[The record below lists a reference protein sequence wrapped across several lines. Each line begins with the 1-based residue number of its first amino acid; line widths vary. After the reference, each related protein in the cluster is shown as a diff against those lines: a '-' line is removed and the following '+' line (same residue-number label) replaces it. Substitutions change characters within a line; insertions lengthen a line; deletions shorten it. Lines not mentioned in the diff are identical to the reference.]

1 MKKAY
6 DRCIDQSYWTLT
18 NENSRKIEEKH
29 THTHIDREM
38 MSVMY
43 RSFVDRWQ
51 HRTIRKGE
59 RRKISAN
66 EEGRRRRRGGDCLM
80 DWFDD
85 EWCVESFLCLIVSQ
99 HIISRM
105 MIFQWEP
112 TSTADTDRLAA
123 CSFEML
129 MKINELD
136 LSHTRHSPINNEEKR
151 IDHHQR
157 TEKKT
162 NDRFNDEKRQRRHS
176 TKDHHQQHHQHQHA
190 HRSFCLLMNEKR
202 SACVSRVRTRRMDN

>member
-29 THTHIDREM
+29 THVRRS

-43 RSFVDRWQ
+43 RWVERLATSSARG
-51 HRTIRKGE
+51 RRE
-59 RRKISAN
+59 RRKIWAN
-66 EEGRRRRRGGDCLM
+66 EEGRREGGDCLM

-105 MIFQWEP
+105 MIFQWEA
-112 TSTADTDRLAA
+112 TSAADTDRLAA
-123 CSFEML
+123 CSVEML

-162 NDRFNDEKRQRRHS
+162 NDRFNDNERQRRHS
-176 TKDHHQQHHQHQHA
+176 TKDQ
-190 HRSFCLLMNEKR
+190 L
-202 SACVSRVRTRRMDN
+202 RR